1 MCALSPAITP
11 EPLFPPLSPIERA
24 PLTAA
29 YSIQPRLIVGIG
41 ELAVSADPRLILST
55 YALGACLG
63 VIAYEPQRKVGG
75 IIHVMLPDSTVS
87 PDKAV
92 KQPAMFAD
100 TGLPLFFREL
110 HKLQIDLRKLRLLV
124 AGGAGMIHGT
134 DPIKIGARNLA
145 VTLAYLKAHGLSISH
160 QETGGSINR
169 TVHLDLSTGAVEL
182 KTPDGAQSIN
192 LGT

>member
-24 PLTAA
+24 PLAAA
-29 YSIQPRLIVGIG
+29 YGIQPRLIVGIG

-63 VIAYEPQRKVGG
+63 VIAYDPQRKVGG

-110 HKLQIDLRKLRLLV
+110 AKHHVDRTRLRLLI
-124 AGGAGMIHGT
+124 AGGAGVIQGT
-134 DPIKIGARNLA
+134 DPIKIGTRNLA
-145 VTLAYLKAHGLSISH
+145 GSLAYLKAHGWSISH

-169 TVHLDLSTGAVEL
+169 TVHLDLATGVVEL

-192 LGT
+192 LGA